1 MPLGNN
7 SYNKGNSNGKK
18 NDFSPTTYSNIRIS
32 NFDST
37 VDPTSVSFS
46 FWKGMLRITITP
58 IKKGADG
65 GYSFDKDNSI
75 EVYLTPTRAALF
87 LNYLRQ
93 FRKDPNAYVNVGVTA
108 GNSIIYVTNGAEEF
122 EGQDGNGLFLIV
134 KSLDEKGNIDS
145 EIGYQFKTTPDKDN
159 FGIIDYKGGTDFT
172 KDYEYTKFLD
182 YDIFTNTIAQYVNG
196 NSSAVAATVVDATR
210 FSFNSIISKL
220 TSIQENLGIDTGSGY
235 KRKSN
240 ASAFFSNNGN
250 ESTSS
255 SFGRNSD
262 KIEEVEDYQDL
273 IMDV

>member
-18 NDFSPTTYSNIRIS
+18 NDFSPTTYSSVKIS
-32 NFDST
+32 NFDSG
-37 VDPTSVSFS
+37 VDPSSVSFS

-58 IKKGADG
+58 IKKSADG
-65 GYSFDKDNSI
+65 GYNFDKDNST

-87 LNYLRQ
+87 LNYLKL

-122 EGQDGNGLFLIV
+122 DDQDGNGLFLII
-134 KSLDEKGNIDS
+134 KNLDDKGNIDS
-145 EIGYQFKTTPDKDN
+145 EIAYQFRTTPDKDN
-159 FGIIDYKGGTDFT
+159 FGILNYKGGTDFS

-182 YDIFTNTIAQYVNG
+182 YDIFTNTVAQYVNG

-240 ASAFFSNNGN
+240 ASTFFSNNGN
-250 ESTSS
+250 ESSS
-255 SFGRNSD
+255 SSIHGSD
-262 KIEEVEDYQDL
+262 KIEEVDDYNDL
-273 IMDV
+273 IDM